1 MTGDGAVRRI
11 GGDERRARLGVRHRL
26 APGLRAKSAEQ
37 VTRSLVALHATDA
50 ATVYLSTAAR
60 LTEPGFTD
68 VERAL
73 YEDGSLV
80 RLLAMRRTMFVVT
93 LDSAPVVYAAAS
105 RAIAVKERAG
115 LLKHLAE
122 GGGWDGAWLSEVEEA
137 VVAAL
142 AVHGES
148 TAAQLGGYEP
158 RLREQVVIAAGKPY
172 ETRQNVASRIIR
184 VLAAEGRITR
194 RRPVGSWTSSQFRWT
209 VAEPLSEPPAAEAK
223 AALAR
228 DWLAAYGPGTEA
240 DLKWWTGWTLTDV
253 RKALA
258 AVGAQQVALDEG
270 TGYVLPGDVE
280 PAPAAAPWAA
290 LLPGLD
296 PTPMGWQQRGWFLP
310 DEHRPALFDKTGNVG
325 PTVWWDGQV
334 VGGWAQRPDGEIVW
348 RLLPGPGKG
357 SGKGAGK
364 SSGKGPGKE
373 AVAAIE
379 AEAARLGDWL
389 GDVRVTP
396 RFRTPLE
403 RELSA

>member
-1 MTGDGAVRRI
+1 MTVDGVVRRI
-11 GGDERRARLGVRHRL
+11 GGDERRVRLGARHRL
-26 APGLRAKSAEQ
+26 VPGLRAKSAEE
-37 VTRSLVALHATDA
+37 VAESLVALHATDA

-60 LTEPGFTD
+60 LAEPRFAD
-68 VERAL
+68 VDRAL

-93 LDSAPVVYAAAS
+93 QASAPVVYAAAA

-115 LLKHLAE
+115 LLKYLAE
-122 GGGWDGAWLSEVEEA
+122 GGGWDETWLSEVEEA

-158 RLREQVVIAAGKPY
+158 RLREQVLVAAGKPY

-194 RRPVGSWTSSQFRWT
+194 RRPVGSWTSSQFRWAAAAPLAE
-209 VAEPLSEPPAAEAK
+209 VAAPEAK

-258 AVGAQQVALDEG
+258 AVGAERVGMDEG
-270 TGYVLPGDVE
+270 TGYVLPGDTE
-280 PAPAAAPWAA
+280 PTTTSGPWAA

-296 PTPMGWQQRGWFLP
+296 PTPMGWQQRDWFLP

-325 PTVWWDGQV
+325 PTVWWDGRV
-334 VGGWAQRPDGEIVW
+334 VGGWAQRADGEIVW
-348 RLLPGPGKG
+348 RLLTGP
-357 SGKGAGK
+357 
-364 SSGKGPGKE
+364 GKGPGKE
-373 AVAAIE
+373 ATAAIG
-379 AEAARLGDWL
+379 AEAARLGGRL